1 MLKTQQAKRVDELRS
16 GLELATDDELHAI
29 AQLLFQPRFNPLD
42 YLYTPQPVD
51 VSKRDRPEQIAL
63 LERRFRYLA
72 ADGLTVLQNRAQ
84 QTSYR
89 QALLQVCRYLKMRR
103 YEALSTDEL
112 ESEVFLVLLEKTWQQ
127 LPHQEQQK
135 VTYSLRSAIVDA
147 TEFEHLPDTLQKNPL
162 ALLAK
167 GSGAIALSTLVRPW
181 LLKQI
186 AHQFA
191 LHLARYQV
199 AKQTLVKGGLTAAAQ
214 IQSRAAARI
223 ATRGMLTTSAR
234 YGATRGLLSFLGPA
248 LWTWFLADVG
258 WRAVATNYSRV
269 IPVVFAIAQ
278 IRLIRSSGD
287 LAYDY
292 VQV

>member
-1 MLKTQQAKRVDELRS
+1 MSKTQQAKRVDELRS
-16 GLELATDDELHAI
+16 GLELATDDELHAMS
-29 AQLLFQPRFNPLD
+29 QLLFQPKFNPLD

-51 VSKRDRPEQIAL
+51 ISKRDRPGQIDL

-72 ADGLTVLQNRAQ
+72 ADGLTVLQNRTQ
-84 QTSYR
+84 QFSYR

-103 YEALSTDEL
+103 YENLLTTEL
-112 ESEVFLVLLEKTWQQ
+112 ESEVFLVLLEKTWQR
-127 LPHQEQQK
+127 LPQREQRQ
-135 VTYSLRSAIVDA
+135 VTQSLRSAIVNTA
-147 TEFEHLPDTLQKNPL
+147 EFERLPDTLQNNPL

-167 GSGAIALSTLVRPW
+167 GGGALAVSTLVRPW

-186 AHQFA
+186 AQQFA
-191 LHLARYQV
+191 LHLARYQI

-214 IQSRAAARI
+214 VQSRVATHIAA
-223 ATRGMLTTSAR
+223 RGMLTTSAR

-248 LWTWFLADVG
+248 LWTWFLADIG

-278 IRLIRSSGD
+278 IRLTRTHCD
-287 LAYDY
+287 LA
-292 VQV
+292 QA